1 MVFSLIDYVKDSTLI
16 NTLMVF
22 MFRVFI
28 SGCKINL
35 VTLYLLTC
43 LWIDIKIIDY
53 DLNPVLLSFDSL
65 LTSTGLLPLFY
76 CC

>member
-1 MVFSLIDYVKDSTLI
+1 MVFSLIDYVKDSILI

-28 SGCKINL
+28 SGYKINL

-65 LTSTGLLPLFY
+65 LTSIGLFPLSY